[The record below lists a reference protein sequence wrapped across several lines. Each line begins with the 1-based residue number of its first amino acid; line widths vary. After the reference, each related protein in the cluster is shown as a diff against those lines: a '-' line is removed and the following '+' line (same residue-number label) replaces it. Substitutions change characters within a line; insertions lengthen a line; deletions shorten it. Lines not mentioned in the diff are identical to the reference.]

1 MQSITLFIK
10 LTLGQQQ
17 LFNHGS
23 IHDAHDQT
31 QSETIQQPRA
41 NLEVIISDPLNMS
54 NQYSIG
60 EVNILSSLL
69 FKLQT
74 VTVWN

>member
-1 MQSITLFIK
+1 MTGSIDNKVCIQIRLYFEEFV
-10 LTLGQQQ
+10 LGQPQ

-31 QSETIQQPRA
+31 QSETIQQHRA

-60 EVNILSSLL
+60 KVN
-69 FKLQT
+69 F
-74 VTVWN
+74 